1 MNYLKEF
8 VILCICLFLGA
19 ITRHIINFPIPEAVY
34 GMIYLFIALHFNI
47 LKSEDIKETSD
58 GILKNLAFL
67 FVPAGVGI
75 LANYNVIKGK
85 IFQIII
91 LLIIGTIISMAL
103 TGIIAVI
110 IMSLAMKF
118 V

>member
-8 VILCICLFLGA
+8 VILYIRLFLGT
-19 ITRHIINFPIPEAVY
+19 ITRHIINFPIPEAIY
-34 GMIYLFIALHFNI
+34 WMIYLFIALHFNI

-58 GILKNLAFL
+58 GILKNLVFL

-91 LLIIGTIISMAL
+91 LLIIGTIISMEL
-103 TGIIAVI
+103 TG
-110 IMSLAMKF
+110 LQL
-118 V
+118 

>member
-8 VILCICLFLGA
+8 VILCVCLFLGA
-19 ITRHIINFPIPEAVY
+19 ITRSIIDFPIPEPVY
-34 GMIYLFIALHFNI
+34 GMIYLFIALNFHI

-75 LANYNVIKGK
+75 LANIDLIKGK
-85 IFQIII
+85 ILSIG
-91 LLIIGTIISMAL
+91 LLVIIGTIISMII
-103 TGIIAVI
+103 TGLVVQF
-110 IMSLAMKF
+110 LQRRKN

>member
-19 ITRHIINFPIPEAVY
+19 ITRHIINFPIPEAIY
-34 GMIYLFIALHFNI
+34 WMIYLFIALHFNI

-58 GILKNLAFL
+58 GILKNLAF

-91 LLIIGTIISMAL
+91 LLIIGTIISMEL
-103 TGIIAVI
+103 TG
-110 IMSLAMKF
+110 LQL
-118 V
+118 

>member
-1 MNYLKEF
+1 M
-8 VILCICLFLGA
+8 FLRTT
-19 ITRHIINFPIPEAVY
+19 TRHIINFPIQEAVY

-67 FVPAGVGI
+67 FLPAEVGI
-75 LANYNVIKGK
+75 LANYDVIKGK

-103 TGIIAVI
+103 T
-110 IMSLAMKF
+110 
-118 V
+118 